1 VDMYRVPDPPR
12 MTKRA
17 MAGMILTGEIS
28 TKMMTRIQVGAIEKV
43 EARMVREMEQ
53 AEIEASLTV

>member
-1 VDMYRVPDPPR
+1 